1 MKRSFQKGQRYM
13 TTPVTFKD
21 SDQAVERVRP
31 TIKRLADDL
40 WQLAELSLQEVKSA
54 RLILDILRDEGFTIT
69 SKGTAGVPTAFL
81 AEWGSGRPLLGI
93 LVEYDAL
100 PGLGNATVPHQEP
113 RSDHVAS
120 GHGCGH
126 NLLGAAAIGTAIA
139 LKQLM
144 DEYHIPGTLRV
155 YGCAAEETEGAKT
168 YMARE
173 GLFNDLDAV
182 LHWHPGSDAAVSNVR
197 SAATNSVRIEFFG
210 KAAHAGAAPW
220 LGRSALHAAELCAHG
235 LNLMRE
241 HVEPTARIHYI
252 FEKGGEA
259 PNVVSDYARIKL
271 YVRDIDRA
279 HVEAST
285 NWIKQIV
292 EGAALA
298 TQTRGVALVYS
309 GLYDLLPN
317 RPLAERMQSHLERVG
332 VPGYTNKEVAFAR
345 ELQRNFGVEP
355 QGMVATT
362 SPLPHDEP
370 AFGYST
376 DVGDVS
382 WCTPTMGC
390 GMPTVPLEVGLH
402 TWAATACHGTSIG
415 LKGAISAARVLTAT
429 GVDILLDADLRQAAR
444 ADFERRTQDK
454 PYVSPLGSEMEHP
467 LEIPDWVLQE
477 SL

>member
-1 MKRSFQKGQRYM
+1 M
-13 TTPVTFKD
+13 TTPVSFEGI
-21 SDQAVERVRP
+21 DQAVEQVTP
-31 TIKRLADDL
+31 TMKRLASDL
-40 WQLAELSLQEVKSA
+40 WQLSELSLQEVKSA
-54 RLILDILRDEGFTIT
+54 RLILDILQDESFAIT
-69 SKGTAGVPTAFL
+69 SKGTAKVPTAFI
-81 AEWGSGRPLLGI
+81 AEWGTGSPVLGV
-93 LVEYDAL
+93 LAEYDAL
-100 PGLGNATVPHQEP
+100 PGLGNAAVPRQES
-113 RSDHVAS
+113 REDRVAS

-126 NLLGAAAIGTAIA
+126 NLLGSAAIGASIA
-139 LKQLM
+139 LKHLM

-155 YGCAAEETEGAKT
+155 YGCAAEETEGAKI

-182 LHWHPGSDAAVSNVR
+182 LHWHPGADAAVSNIR

-210 KAAHAGAAPW
+210 KAAHAGGAPW

-259 PNVVSDYARIKL
+259 PNVVADYTRIRL

-285 NWIKQIV
+285 AWIKQVV

-309 GLYDLLPN
+309 GMYDLLPN

-332 VPGYTNKEVAFAR
+332 VPDYTDEELAFAT

-355 QGMVATT
+355 QGMATTT
-362 SPLPHDEP
+362 SPLPDDEP
-370 AFGYST
+370 AFGFST

-382 WCTPTMGC
+382 WCTPTIGC

-415 LKGAISAARVLTAT
+415 LKGAISAARVLAAT
-429 GVDILLDADLRQAAR
+429 GVDILTDADLRQAAR
-444 ADFERRTQDK
+444 ADFARRTGGQ
-454 PYVSPLGSEMEHP
+454 PYASPLGPEMERP